1 MKKVRNQTKNVQR
14 RRSSTRLAD
23 GATLYD
29 HMDDS
34 RVKRTTPLQTK
45 MRQMTDASELG
56 IDPQRERSRSR
67 KRANKEVKPIF
78 CSVNAP
84 RKRPR

>member
-23 GATLYD
+23 GATLCD
-29 HMDDS
+29 NMDDS
-34 RVKRTTPLQTK
+34 HVKRITPLQTK

-56 IDPQRERSRSR
+56 IDPQRERSTSR
-67 KRANKEVKPIF
+67 KRANKEVKPI
-78 CSVNAP
+78 
-84 RKRPR
+84 